1 MAEIIVAQGVG
12 KMYRLGEP
20 TAYRVMRERIA
31 ELLAAPFRRRSAEGP
46 KDEILWALKDVG
58 FTIDDGEVVGLIG
71 KNGAGKSTLLK
82 ILSRITEPTEG
93 RIDLYGKASSLLE
106 VGIGF
111 HPELSGRENIYLNGA
126 ILGMSRQEIRGKFD
140 EIVEFAEIA
149 RFLDTPVKRY
159 SSGMYVRLA
168 FAVAAHLEP
177 DILIV
182 DEVLAVGDAAFQRKC
197 LGKMRDMRSQGRTV
211 ILVSHTMPTI
221 SSLCQKVIWLD
232 AGRVK
237 MIGETAKVVTAYLS
251 EGAKRE
257 ISWTPRSPERLP
269 FSYDGIFVERGDT
282 GESIDPIPADVPID
296 IVLDF
301 TITERLSSGRVAV
314 MIASETGELLF
325 TSSSADP
332 LPEQVH
338 EWRLGANRFRC
349 RIPPHL
355 LAPGVY
361 HVSVTHPRGSYEI
374 VRDSLLSFTV
384 SEDNSLAAR
393 DARAG
398 RIMPLLQWTRE
409 TREPG

>member
-31 ELLAAPFRRRSAEGP
+31 ELLAAPFRRRGAEGP

-257 ISWTPRSPERLP
+257 ISWSPRMREP
-269 FSYDGIFVERGDT
+269 FPFNYESVFVARGDT
-282 GESIDPIPADVPID
+282 GESIDPIPADVPVD
-296 IVLDF
+296 VVLDYV
-301 TITERLSSGRVAV
+301 ISQPLMAGRIEVRVAG
-314 MIASETGELLF
+314 ETGETLF
-325 TSSSADP
+325 TTTSADN
-332 LPEQVH
+332 LVEHVH
-338 EWRLGANRFRC
+338 EWTQGRHRFRC
-349 RIPPHL
+349 RIPGNF

-361 HVSVTHPRGSYEI
+361 HISVSEPRGGYDI
-374 VRDSLLSFTV
+374 VRDSVLSFTI
-384 SEDNSLAAR
+384 SEENSLSAR
-393 DARAG
+393 DARQG
-398 RIMPLLQWTRE
+398 RIAPLLEWTRE
-409 TREPG
+409 